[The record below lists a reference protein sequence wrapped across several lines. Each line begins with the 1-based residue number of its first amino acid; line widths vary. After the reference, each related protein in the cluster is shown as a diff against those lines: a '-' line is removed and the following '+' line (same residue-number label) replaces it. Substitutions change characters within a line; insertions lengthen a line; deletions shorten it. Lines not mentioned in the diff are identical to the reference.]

1 MNNITL
7 GKYVPYN
14 SLIHKLDPRFKIF
27 AMILL
32 MVGVFLNFAS
42 IWMNFI
48 VYGILLA
55 IIITIM

>member
-14 SLIHKLDPRFKIF
+14 SFIHKLDPRFKIL

-32 MVGVFLNFAS
+32 MVSVFLSFSS
-42 IWMNFI
+42 IFN
-48 VYGILLA
+48 VGSPY
-55 IIITIM
+55 